1 MKNKHKYLLGSIM
14 TIGIV
19 ALAACDN
26 SSPKTSHV
34 STQQP
39 QKDELQQQNNEIDND
54 SNININ
60 NDSNNNRE
68 DTQIPSS
75 AVNSENMEKVKENSY
90 KTEEK
95 NPPKQDISTNETTLK
110 QPEKRLKDDVLSLKE
125 EYLNKLNKNK
135 IEMATKRKELKN
147 QSTYALKNLEGNR
160 YDVLD
165 KILNDIYGT
174 LKQQL
179 PANKME
185 QLRKEQRE
193 WLTLRENKAEEA
205 SRKYKGGTEELLE
218 YVTVK
223 NNLTEERCFELVNN
237 YMK

>member
-1 MKNKHKYLLGSIM
+1 MKNKHKYLLGSMM
-14 TIGIV
+14 TLGVV
-19 ALAACDN
+19 ALAACGN

-34 STQQP
+34 TTQQP
-39 QKDELQQQNNEIDND
+39 QKDELQLQNDEANTD
-54 SNININ
+54 SNINSN

-75 AVNSENMEKVKENSY
+75 AVNPENTEKVKENSY

-95 NPPKQDISTNETTLK
+95 NPPKQDISNNETTLK
-110 QPEKRLKDDVLSLKE
+110 QPEKTLKDDVLGLKE
-125 EYLNKLNKNK
+125 EYLNELNKNK
-135 IEMATKRKELKN
+135 LEMDAKRKELEN
-147 QSTYALKNLEGNR
+147 QSTYALKNLEGDR
-160 YDVLD
+160 YNILD
-165 KILNDIYGT
+165 KLLNDIYGT

-179 PANKME
+179 PDNKME

-193 WLTLRENKAEEA
+193 WITLRENKAEEA

-237 YMK
+237 YIK